1 MERATQE
8 AKLNAH
14 SKHELIKVVEEVA
27 TEAEVDPKV
36 LRSSKGGQE
45 FLQKQDVKLSVLQ
58 REHMEKLK
66 KERELKRK
74 RINQYIYGLPITN
87 QSLRR
92 SLTFTFIQ
100 TQNKFGDFGVTEWD
114 ESGAIIPKKKNKVVE
129 YLMNSLCKKYERLK
143 ETPSELEIKSTLP
156 PPEKV
161 PSLSLSRKRKALELE
176 PNVCIPSLECNRSL
190 PEGV

>member
-14 SKHELIKVVEEVA
+14 SKPELIKVVEEVA

-45 FLQKQDVKLSVLQ
+45 FLKKQDAKL
-58 REHMEKLK
+58 
-66 KERELKRK
+66 
-74 RINQYIYGLPITN
+74 T
-87 QSLRR
+87 
-92 SLTFTFIQ
+92 
-100 TQNKFGDFGVTEWD
+100 
-114 ESGAIIPKKKNKVVE
+114 IIPKKKNKVVE

-156 PPEKV
+156 PPKKV

-176 PNVCIPSLECNRSL
+176 PKVRIPSPECNRSL
-190 PEGV
+190 PEGVQFMNNKVIETPEHEIFFIDVFGDQTFQRINNIHKVEFESLLGYLVMARIVNTLENQRFC